1 MSLSSQS
8 IDKYRKICIETIEN
22 TIMEMELKFKWEL
35 VIFGSYS
42 IEFSLRESDL
52 DILVVVSDPEF
63 SLTAVREHFKVQ

>member
-1 MSLSSQS
+1 
-8 IDKYRKICIETIEN
+8 
-22 TIMEMELKFKWEL
+22 MEMELKFKWEL